1 MRADPA
7 AYYFAVSHGLRV
19 DAKNLW
25 PGETPLKENNGRD
38 QISRKKLE
46 AFGARVRLSWKRM
59 DISPPSYGTSLHATT
74 LIKTFIE

>member
-19 DAKNLW
+19 DVKNLW
-25 PGETPLKENNGRD
+25 PSEAPLKENNGRD
-38 QISRKKLE
+38 QISRKKVG
-46 AFGARVRLSWKRM
+46 AFGARVRLSWIQHM
-59 DISPPSYGTSLHATT
+59 DTLYGTSLHAST

>member
-25 PGETPLKENNGRD
+25 PGEIPLKENNGRD

-46 AFGARVRLSWKRM
+46 AFGGS
-59 DISPPSYGTSLHATT
+59 S
-74 LIKTFIE
+74 

>member
-1 MRADPA
+1 MRAELA

-25 PGETPLKENNGRD
+25 PSEAPLKENNGRD

-46 AFGARVRLSWKRM
+46 LSELEL
-59 DISPPSYGTSLHATT
+59 D
-74 LIKTFIE
+74 

>member
-25 PGETPLKENNGRD
+25 PTETPLKENNG
-38 QISRKKLE
+38 
-46 AFGARVRLSWKRM
+46 GAIEYRAKSWKLSRLEL
-59 DISPPSYGTSLHATT
+59 D
-74 LIKTFIE
+74 

>member
-1 MRADPA
+1 MRAELA

-25 PGETPLKENNGRD
+25 PSEAPLKENNGRD

-46 AFGARVRLSWKRM
+46 LSGLEL
-59 DISPPSYGTSLHATT
+59 D
-74 LIKTFIE
+74 